1 MRLRLRRE
9 DRLVAATVGRSDGN
23 RTKTVTRGG
32 SRPAATAAWGTTALL
47 DRRPVAVPWAVVY
60 DRAVSDLVITPDDVA
75 RAAAAIRGRV
85 HRTPT
90 FSSKSLGP
98 GQHLKAELFQ
108 RTGSFKAR
116 GALNRVL
123 GLSADERR
131 RGVISASAGN
141 HAQALAWAAASEDV
155 DALLVMWQGASTAKM
170 AATRGYGA
178 VIDLEATDP
187 GVAFARLYAL
197 QEQTGRVLVHPFNDP
212 VVIAGAG
219 TVGLE
224 ILEDV
229 PAVDTIVVA
238 CGGGG
243 LVTGIAAACVP
254 AGVRVIAVEPEHS
267 NALALGLAAAVP
279 VTLTPETVADALT
292 APFAGTVA
300 IDVCG
305 QLGVEVVLVSDDEIR
320 TAFRFLYERAKLAT
334 EPGAAVAVAAVL
346 AGKIEGECVV
356 SVVSGGNVSADI
368 ASAILKGP

>member
-1 MRLRLRRE
+1 MQM
-9 DRLVAATVGRSDGN
+9 VIYAF
-23 RTKTVTRGG
+23 
-32 SRPAATAAWGTTALL
+32 
-47 DRRPVAVPWAVVY
+47 AVPAL
-60 DRAVSDLVITPDDVA
+60 AITPDDVG
-75 RAAAAIRGRV
+75 RAAAVIRGRA

-90 FSSKSLGP
+90 FSSRSLGP

-116 GALNRVL
+116 GVLNRVHA
-123 GLSADERR
+123 LSPDERR
-131 RGVISASAGN
+131 RGVISVSAGN
-141 HAQALAWAAASEDV
+141 HAQALAWAAATEEV
-155 DALLVMWQGASTAKM
+155 DALLVMWQGASEAKI

-178 VIDLEATDP
+178 AIDLGAANP
-187 GVAFARLYAL
+187 GEAFARLHEL
-197 QEQTGRVLVHPFNDP
+197 QEQTGRVLVHPFDDP

-229 PAVDTIVVA
+229 PAVETIVVA

-267 NALALGLAAAVP
+267 NALALGLAAGEPVAV
-279 VTLTPETVADALT
+279 TPQTVADALT
-292 APFAGTVA
+292 APFAGSIA

-305 QLGVEVVLVSDDEIR
+305 RLGVEVVLVSDDEIR
-320 TAFRFLYERAKLAT
+320 TAFRFLYERAKLAA
-334 EPGAAVAVAAVL
+334 EPGGAAAVAAVL
-346 AGKIEGECVV
+346 AGKVEGAVVV

-368 ASAILKGP
+368 ASAILARP